1 MKNIEDI
8 TPYGGTQSDKK
19 GEVAQMFNNI
29 SARYDFLN
37 ILLSMGIDRI
47 WRRKLAKEIKQH
59 QPINILDVATGT
71 GDLAVALVRTKAKK
85 IVGVDISEG
94 MLEVG
99 KKKIAQL
106 NLEKTIE
113 LQVGD
118 SEQLAFEDES
128 FNAVTVAFGVRNFQ
142 NLEKGLSEI
151 YRVLKPQAP
160 LAILEFS
167 KPTNWFYRR
176 IYFFYFNNV
185 LPFVGRM
192 ISKDARAYSYLPE
205 SVHAFPD
212 GLKFK
217 QILKNVGFK
226 KVKLKKLTFGICTLY
241 VAIK

>member
-128 FNAVTVAFGVRNFQ
+128 FDAVTVAFGVRNFQ

-205 SVHAFPD
+205 SVHVFPD

-226 KVKLKKLTFGICTLY
+226 KVKLRKLTFGICTLY